1 MIIWIWNHKM
11 NWLKLSLFTENS
23 VSIYESQNESSWKF
37 INNFDLN
44 WLILFM
50 KPFWIN
56 HESFDLYHF
65 LKFKVFIHSNYM
77 EHTFQCE
84 SKKLVW
90 VWNYMSKW
98 FRIVFS
104 FFEELFLEQSRS
116 EETSPYKVIKQMK
129 TNDLIRFILIYLAYH
144 TKSGG
149 SGEEKDLQGRKVFFW
164 TCVL

>member
-1 MIIWIWNHKM
+1 
-11 NWLKLSLFTENS
+11 
-23 VSIYESQNESSWKF
+23 
-37 INNFDLN
+37 
-44 WLILFM
+44 
-50 KPFWIN
+50 
-56 HESFDLYHF
+56 
-65 LKFKVFIHSNYM
+65 M

-98 FRIVFS
+98 FRIFFS

-144 TKSGG
+144 TKSSG